1 MVRGGHVVREPDIE
15 WVGGGDD
22 AVKYVVEAQWGSRG
36 TDQWYLSNFDVFSKK
51 AIEQGE
57 NGVIKMR
64 APFGAGAQ
72 PHRWRVWAIGP
83 HGETE
88 LSQWRRIDFSN

>member
-1 MVRGGHVVREPDIE
+1 MGI
-15 WVGGGDD
+15 
-22 AVKYVVEAQWGSRG
+22 KS

-83 HGETE
+83 HGETA